1 MAAGVLVQPGEE
13 EHDGAEADPWDD
25 WKPEYQSAWDVITAF
40 EEVEAALEAAAETEE
55 SNEDDDSDGW
65 NPAEQEGHELHEG
78 VTSAVEVSDK
88 IAVDAVCHA
97 SLAEDED
104 EDSDDDWAPQ
114 VQEAANVQA
123 TERQALE
130 ALLRPSNINADKG
143 SSRYETKKHA
153 DAAGRLLAELHRPPT
168 VEEAKADIPRGP
180 DVDVDNLPPPAY
192 RTLTQEEATGFVNR
206 GATVNLHVQ
215 HGRTPLHKAS
225 ECAYPLLVKALCDAG
240 APADVRDSFGET
252 PLLLMAHS
260 GPWNE
265 NVPKLRRSETI
276 QMLLSCGADVHVV
289 NPRGRNCLHLACTEN
304 DQLAIE
310 MFIEGMANV
319 DAQDLAGFTP
329 LMWAA
334 GRNAA
339 ESVKML
345 LDYEADMNVKANRG
359 QTAMT
364 FALTNGCNAIVDI
377 LERHQMLLDRE
388 EAKRIK
394 EKGEGKAEE
403 EELEVDLTLQL
414 PKPEWACRKAPPEEM
429 EPYQGRRVYPQAR
442 PDRHSNVYT

>member
-1 MAAGVLVQPGEE
+1 MAAGVLVRPGEE
-13 EHDGAEADPWDD
+13 EHEEAEAEQWDD
-25 WKPEYQSAWDVITAF
+25 WKPEYQSAWDVIRTF
-40 EEVEAALEAAAETEE
+40 EEAEAAAAEAVELEE
-55 SNEDDDSDGW
+55 DDEDDDSDGW
-65 NPAEQEGHELHEG
+65 NPAEQEGQELHE
-78 VTSAVEVSDK
+78 AVNCVVEDSEE
-88 IAVDAVCHA
+88 IPADAVSNA
-97 SLAEDED
+97 PSAEDEE

-130 ALLRPSNINADKG
+130 ALLRPSNFNAEKG
-143 SSRYETKKHA
+143 TTRYETKRQA
-153 DAAGRLLAELHRPPT
+153 DAAGRLLADLHRPPT

-192 RTLTQEEATGFVNR
+192 RTLTQEEAMGFVNR
-206 GATVNLHVQ
+206 GATANLHVQ

-225 ECAYPLLVKALCDAG
+225 EFAYPLLVKALCDAG
-240 APADVRDSFGET
+240 ANADIRDNFGET

-265 NVPKLRRSETI
+265 NIPKLRRSETI

-304 DQLAIE
+304 DQIAIE

-345 LDYEADMNVKANRG
+345 LDYEADMSVKANRG

-388 EAKRIK
+388 EQARIK

-403 EELEVDLTLQL
+403 EELEVDITLQL
-414 PKPEWACRKAPPEEM
+414 PKPEWACRKAAPEEM
-429 EPYQGRRVYPQAR
+429 EPYQGRRVYAQAR